1 MFGIIPST
9 MTSNIALRS
18 FVLHARRAGILVRLA
33 GRVNTWPNSIPALRK
48 TGAEPAAP
56 PEGCKILT
64 LPSRQIKSISKV
76 ARVASNTYASWRSLL
91 PPSHALRDDTGLPEE
106 KFLQQ
111 IWHHQRLL
119 RDQLRALDGKPLQIL
134 HPGFWN
140 REAGPDF
147 SNAVIQLDG
156 APPIT
161 GDVEIDLHPRGWR
174 SHGHGDNPSY
184 GNVILQV
191 VWEGDSENPGP
202 FPIFALKPHLDAPI
216 QELISWL
223 NNEAGS
229 ILPASLKGQCYAPLK
244 DLPPT
249 LLSELLRQA
258 SEIRLHSK
266 AAQFHARARQ
276 VGWDQTLREGLFAA
290 LGYKH
295 NVWPM
300 RRLGELSPELIP
312 PAPNPE
318 AAFPIQAR
326 LLGISGLLPNQL
338 SDVHPSVRAYLRQVW
353 DLWWRERGSFGILPR
368 TLWRFHGIRP
378 ANHPQRRLALASHW
392 LAEGDLHAKIE
403 KWFTQIVTPREMAHS
418 LLDLL
423 QVPSDPFWSWHW
435 TFRSKPL
442 KSPQPLLG
450 PQRLADLAMNVIL
463 PWLWMRAVTGQNE
476 ALRQTA
482 EHRYFT
488 WPPAE
493 DNSIL
498 RLARKR
504 LFGSTL
510 KKPETAAA
518 QQALLQIVR
527 DFCNHSNA
535 LCERCP
541 FPDLVASLK

>member
-1 MFGIIPST
+1 MG
-9 MTSNIALRS
+9 
-18 FVLHARRAGILVRLA
+18 
-33 GRVNTWPNSIPALRK
+33 
-48 TGAEPAAP
+48 
-56 PEGCKILT
+56 
-64 LPSRQIKSISKV
+64 KV
-76 ARVASNTYASWRSLL
+76 ACIPSNTYSCWRSLL
-91 PPSHALRDDTGLPEE
+91 PPCHALRDDTSLPEE

-119 RDQLRALDGKPLQIL
+119 RDQLRALDGKSLRIL

-156 APPIT
+156 HPPIT
-161 GDVEIDLHPRGWR
+161 GDVEIDLHPQGWR
-174 SHGHGDNPSY
+174 SHGHDSNPSY
-184 GNVILQV
+184 ANVILQA
-191 VWEGDSENPGP
+191 VWEGDPEATAP
-202 FPIFALKPHLDAPI
+202 FPVFALKPHLDAPI

-223 NNEAGS
+223 NNEAGN
-229 ILPASLKGQCYAPLK
+229 ILPDSLKGQCYAPLK
-244 DLPPT
+244 DLPAT

-266 AAQFHARARQ
+266 ATQFQARARQ

-295 NVWPM
+295 NAWPM
-300 RRLGELSPELIP
+300 RRLGELSPELLPHP
-312 PAPNPE
+312 PGPH
-318 AAFPIQAR
+318 AAFPIQSR
-326 LLGISGLLPNQL
+326 LLGISGLLPNEL
-338 SDVHPSVRAYLRQVW
+338 SEVHPSVHPYLRQVW
-353 DLWWRERGSFGILPR
+353 DLWWRERESFQGCTLPR

-392 LAEGDLHAKIE
+392 LAAGNLEPKLE
-403 KWFTQIVTPREMAHS
+403 KWFTQTLTPQEMAPS
-418 LLDLL
+418 LLHLL

-435 TFRSKPL
+435 TFSSKPL
-442 KSPQPLLG
+442 HFPQPLLG
-450 PQRLADLAMNVIL
+450 PQRLTDLAMNVIL
-463 PWLWMRAVTGQNE
+463 PWLWIRAVTGHNA
-476 ALRQTA
+476 ALRETA

-504 LFGSTL
+504 LFGGAM

-541 FPDLVASLK
+541 FPDLVASIR